1 MITNIE
7 NTFVSIMS
15 SVTISVE
22 PSSTASPS
30 LKVFSSNIFR
40 FLSEENLS
48 VILPQSRNT

>member
-7 NTFVSIMS
+7 NTFVSMS

-40 FLSEENLS
+40 ISSEEKKLS
-48 VILPQSRNT
+48 VILPQSKNT